1 MKKLMKFGLKV
12 LKNFKLYKNCVFKKI
27 IILVN
32 NIMVYFFKKLFNG
45 NLK

>member
-1 MKKLMKFGLKV
+1 MKMLMKFGLKV

-32 NIMVYFFKKLFNG
+32 NIMGFC
-45 NLK
+45 LKSCLMEI

>member
-1 MKKLMKFGLKV
+1 MKMLMKFGLKF

-32 NIMVYFFKKLFNG
+32 NIMFVFLKLFNG